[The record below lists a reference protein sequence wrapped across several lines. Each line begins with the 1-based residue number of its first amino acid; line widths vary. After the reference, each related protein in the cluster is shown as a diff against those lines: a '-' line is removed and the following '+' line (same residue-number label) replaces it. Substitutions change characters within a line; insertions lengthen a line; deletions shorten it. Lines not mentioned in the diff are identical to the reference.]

1 MNESNLKQAQKEIDE
16 ALSTI
21 EKLEE
26 TIQSNSISDEIIKQ
40 NFLSLSNKVREIET
54 VLKNEGIL

>member
-1 MNESNLKQAQKEIDE
+1 MNDNSLKHAQKEIDE

-26 TIQSNSISDEIIKQ
+26 N
-40 NFLSLSNKVREIET
+40 
-54 VLKNEGIL
+54 LKNEGLSDNEIKENFLTLSKKVQEIEEVLKSEGSL

>member
-1 MNESNLKQAQKEIDE
+1 MNDNSLKHAQKEIDE

-26 TIQSNSISDEIIKQ
+26 T
-40 NFLSLSNKVREIET
+40 
-54 VLKNEGIL
+54 LKNDKVSEDLIKENFIALSKKVQEI

>member
-26 TIQSNSISDEIIKQ
+26 TIQNDSISDEIIKQ

>member
-1 MNESNLKQAQKEIDE
+1 MNETNLMQAQKEIDE

-26 TIQSNSISDEIIKQ
+26 NIKFNSVSDDMIKE
-40 NFLSLSNKVREIET
+40 NFISLSKKVQEIES

>member
-1 MNESNLKQAQKEIDE
+1 MNESSIKQAQKEIDE

-26 TIQSNSISDEIIKQ
+26 NIKSNSISDDLIKQ
-40 NFLSLSNKVREIET
+40 NFISLSNKVREIEA
-54 VLKNEGIL
+54 VLKHEGIL

>member
-26 TIQSNSISDEIIKQ
+26 TIQTESISDEIIKE
-40 NFLSLSNKVREIET
+40 NFLSLSNKVREIEA

>member
-1 MNESNLKQAQKEIDE
+1 MNESNLKLAQKEIDE

-26 TIQSNSISDEIIKQ
+26 NIKSNSISDDIIKE
-40 NFLSLSNKVREIET
+40 NFISLSNKVREIEA
-54 VLKNEGIL
+54 VLKDEGIL

>member
-1 MNESNLKQAQKEIDE
+1 MKDTNLKHAQQEIEE

-26 TIQSNSISDEIIKQ
+26 NLKC
-40 NFLSLSNKVREIET
+40 NSLSDDLIKENFITLSKKVQEIEE
-54 VLKNEGIL
+54 VLKSEGIL

>member
-1 MNESNLKQAQKEIDE
+1 MNESNIQQAQKEIDE

-26 TIQSNSISDEIIKQ
+26 NIKSNSISDEVIKQ
-40 NFLSLSNKVREIET
+40 NFLSLSNKVREIELF
-54 VLKNEGIL
+54 LKDEGIL

>member
-1 MNESNLKQAQKEIDE
+1 MNDNSLKHAQKEIDE

-26 TIQSNSISDEIIKQ
+26 N
-40 NFLSLSNKVREIET
+40 
-54 VLKNEGIL
+54 LKNEGLSDNEIKENFLTLSKKVQEIEEVLKSEGIL

>member
-26 TIQSNSISDEIIKQ
+26 TIQTDSISDEIIKE
-40 NFLSLSNKVREIET
+40 NFLSLSNKVREIEA

>member
-26 TIQSNSISDEIIKQ
+26 NIKTNSISDEIIKQ
-40 NFLSLSNKVREIET
+40 NFISLSNKVREIEA
-54 VLKNEGIL
+54 VLKDEGIL

>member
-26 TIQSNSISDEIIKQ
+26 TIQTNSISDEIIKQ

>member
-1 MNESNLKQAQKEIDE
+1 MNETNLMQAQKEIDE

-26 TIQSNSISDEIIKQ
+26 NIKFNSVSEDMIKE
-40 NFLSLSNKVREIET
+40 NFISLSKKVQEIES

>member
-1 MNESNLKQAQKEIDE
+1 MNESNIQQAQKEIDE

-26 TIQSNSISDEIIKQ
+26 NIKSNSISDEVIKQ
-40 NFLSLSNKVREIET
+40 NFISLSNKVREIELF
-54 VLKNEGIL
+54 LKDEGIL

>member
-1 MNESNLKQAQKEIDE
+1 MNETNLKQAQKEIDE

-26 TIQSNSISDEIIKQ
+26 NIKCNSVSDDMIKE
-40 NFLSLSNKVREIET
+40 NFISLSKKVQEIET
-54 VLKNEGIL
+54 VLKDEGIL

>member
-1 MNESNLKQAQKEIDE
+1 MNETNLKQAQKEIDE

-26 TIQSNSISDEIIKQ
+26 NIKSNSVSDDIIKE
-40 NFLSLSNKVREIET
+40 NFISLAKKVQEIES

>member
-1 MNESNLKQAQKEIDE
+1 MNESNIKQAQKEIDE

-26 TIQSNSISDEIIKQ
+26 NLKSNSISDDLIKQ
-40 NFLSLSNKVREIET
+40 NFISLSNKVREIEA
-54 VLKNEGIL
+54 VLKHEGIL

>member
-1 MNESNLKQAQKEIDE
+1 MNETNLKQAQKEIDE

-21 EKLEE
+21 ERLEE
-26 TIQSNSISDEIIKQ
+26 NIKSNSVSEDIIKE
-40 NFLSLSNKVREIET
+40 NFISLAKKVQEIES

>member
-1 MNESNLKQAQKEIDE
+1 MNDNSLKHAQKEIDE

-26 TIQSNSISDEIIKQ
+26 TLKNDKASEDLIKE
-40 NFLSLSNKVREIET
+40 NFIALSKKVQEIEE
-54 VLKNEGIL
+54 VLKTEGIL

>member
-1 MNESNLKQAQKEIDE
+1 MNETNLMQAQKEIDE

-26 TIQSNSISDEIIKQ
+26 NIKFNSVSDDMIKENFISLAK
-40 NFLSLSNKVREIET
+40 KVQEIES
-54 VLKNEGIL
+54 VLKIEGIL

>member
-1 MNESNLKQAQKEIDE
+1 MNETNLKQAQKEIDE

-26 TIQSNSISDEIIKQ
+26 NIKFNSASEDMIKENFISLAK
-40 NFLSLSNKVREIET
+40 KVQEIES

>member
-1 MNESNLKQAQKEIDE
+1 MNESSIKQAQKEIDE

-26 TIQSNSISDEIIKQ
+26 NIKTNSISDDIIKQ
-40 NFLSLSNKVREIET
+40 NFISLSNKVREIEA
-54 VLKNEGIL
+54 VLKHEGIL

>member
-1 MNESNLKQAQKEIDE
+1 MNDNSLKHAQKEIDE

-26 TIQSNSISDEIIKQ
+26 TLKNDKVSEDLIKE
-40 NFLSLSNKVREIET
+40 NFIALSKKVQEIEE
-54 VLKNEGIL
+54 VLKTEGIL